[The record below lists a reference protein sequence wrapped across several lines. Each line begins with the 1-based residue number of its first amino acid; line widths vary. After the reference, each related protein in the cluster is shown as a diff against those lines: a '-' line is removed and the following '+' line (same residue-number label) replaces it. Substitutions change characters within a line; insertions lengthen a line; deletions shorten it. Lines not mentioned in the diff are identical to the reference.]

1 MSDRPLTIL
10 HMLHRTPLTS
20 GVLAQAIEAAQGLR
34 EHGHD
39 AAVLTRPDAVVAR
52 RCAEISVPWL
62 SQRLRHPLDV
72 ASMRHLSEIVA
83 ERGVDVV
90 HVHCGVTLG
99 VALGAAA
106 LGAGF
111 ALVANRASSFRP
123 QRILAQA
130 LRSPRVQRVVA
141 TSRAVRDVLLAD
153 AGVPADKVAVVPGS
167 VDPARFDARRTRPQR
182 ARMSL
187 GIPESTRLVGHV
199 GIRDWKGWK
208 HTLAALPAILAAIPD
223 AHLLLLGCTSERRR
237 RAVSVLVGEVGLAAH
252 VTVGPVSSDIP
263 DVLSACDVV
272 VDASWAGTGTSG
284 VIREAMALGKPVV
297 ATTIGGNAELVESG
311 ISGLLVPPRDIATL
325 AAAIVRLLRDAELAA
340 SCGEAAKDRVRGE
353 LSPGMRALRLVAV
366 YRAALAELAAARRA

>member
-1 MSDRPLTIL
+1 MTEPPLSVL
-10 HMLHRTPLTS
+10 HVLHRTTQTS
-20 GVLAQAIEAAQGLR
+20 GVLTQAIEAAQGLCAV
-34 EHGHD
+34 GHD
-39 AAVLTRPDAVVAR
+39 AALLTRPDVVVAR
-52 RCAEISVPWL
+52 RCAEVAVPCL
-62 SQRLRHPLDV
+62 AQGLRHPLDV
-72 ASMRHLSEIVA
+72 AAMRRLAEVVA
-83 ERGVDVV
+83 ERRVDVV

-123 QRILAQA
+123 QRILAKA

-153 AGVPADKVAVVPGS
+153 AGVPGDKVAVVPGS
-167 VDPARFDARRTRPQR
+167 VDSARFDARRTRPQR
-182 ARMSL
+182 ARASL
-187 GIPESTRLVGHV
+187 GIPDSARLVGHI

-208 HTLAALPAILAAIPD
+208 HTLAALPAVLSSIPD

-237 RAVSVLVGEVGLAAH
+237 QAVAALVGEVGLRAH
-252 VTVGPVSSDIP
+252 VTVGPVSEDIP

-297 ATTIGGNAELVESG
+297 ATAIGGNADLVENG
-311 ISGLLVPPRDIATL
+311 VSGLLVPPRDAATL
-325 AAAIVRLLRDAELAA
+325 AAAIVRLLRDGELATHFGA
-340 SCGEAAKDRVRGE
+340 TARELVRSE
-353 LSPGMRALRLVAV
+353 LSPEMRALRLVAV
-366 YRAALAELAAARRA
+366 YRAALAELT